1 MKQVFVA
8 TDGCPENR
16 IDAARMQECFKNNG
30 WTLAHD
36 YRDADLILFNA
47 CAHTEDTEELSIKI
61 IEEIKREK
69 KHGARL
75 VVCGCLPKINEKRL
89 REVYDGFTFGSDE
102 IEQLTEIVEAKTP
115 PETTRAN
122 YLIPLRNKWRVPD
135 LRNRVGAAFLVKT
148 MYLALMA
155 LRHPHSEAINVYNP
169 RVFCIKVSTGC
180 LNACSFCG
188 IRLSRGK
195 LKSKPV
201 SEVIEEFKDG
211 LSKGFKQF
219 ALIGTDLGAYGID
232 LGTDLARLLA
242 EITNTEGDYALKLRN
257 IQPRYLAKMLPELK
271 EVFKT
276 GKIAYFGA
284 ALESGSDRILH
295 LMRRGYTTEEFK
307 NAILTLRAQ
316 SPETKIRTQVI
327 IGFPTETDQD
337 FRGTLR
343 VLAEVDFDFV
353 EVYLFQARPETE
365 AATIEGHVH
374 VGVARK
380 RFSKVYFNL
389 IMNELKW
396 KKRTTKAIR

>member
-1 MKQVFVA
+1 MKQVFIA

-16 IDAARMQECFKNNG
+16 IDSARMQECFTNNG
-30 WTLAHD
+30 WTLAPD

-47 CAHTEDTEELSIKI
+47 CAHTEDTEELSIRI
-61 IEEIKREK
+61 IGEIKRTK
-69 KHGARL
+69 KQDARL
-75 VVCGCLPKINEKRL
+75 IVCGCLPKINEKRL

-102 IEQLTEIVEAKTP
+102 IVKLTEVVETKTP
-115 PETTRAN
+115 PEMMRAN
-122 YLIPLRNKWRVPD
+122 YLIPLRHKWRIPN

-155 LRHPHSEAINVYNP
+155 IRHPRSEAINVYNP
-169 RVFCIKVSTGC
+169 QVFCIKVSTGC

-201 SEVIEEFKDG
+201 GEVIEEFKDG
-211 LSKGFKQF
+211 LSKGFEQF

-232 LGTDLARLLA
+232 LGTDLAQLLA
-242 EITNTEGDYALKLRN
+242 DITNMEGDYRLKLRN

-276 GKIAYFGA
+276 GKISYFGA
-284 ALESGSDRILH
+284 ALESGSDRILK
-295 LMRRGYTTEEFK
+295 LMRRGYTAEEFK
-307 NAILTLRAQ
+307 NAIRTLKAQ
-316 SPETKIRTQVI
+316 SPGTKIRTQVI
-327 IGFPTETDQD
+327 VGFPTETDQD

-343 VLAEVDFDFV
+343 VLAEIDFDFV

-365 AATIEGHVH
+365 AAKIEGHVP
-374 VGVARK
+374 VGVARR
-380 RFSKVYFNL
+380 RFSNVYFNL
-389 IMNELKW
+389 MMNELKR
-396 KKRTTKAIR
+396 KKRTTKATR